1 MTSSLNI
8 ELIKRHELDV
18 GSFYFYKNHIV
29 AEVNEGIAST
39 FEKAFQVLALG
50 KAYYGNTTPF
60 VYISNRVN
68 SYSFNPT
75 AHYKTQ
81 AMFPNLK
88 GYAVVTYNEV
98 NQEIAQLEQTFLNK
112 PVAIFH
118 KLEHAL
124 KWVEELI
131 LMD

>member
-1 MTSSLNI
+1 MTSSLNL
-8 ELIKRHELDV
+8 ELIKKHDLEV

-29 AEVNEGIAST
+29 AEVNEGIAFT
-39 FEKAFQVLALG
+39 FEKAFQVLELG

-81 AMFPNLK
+81 TIFPNLK
-88 GYAVVTYNEV
+88 GYAVVTYDEV
-98 NQEIAQLEQTFLNK
+98 NKEIAELEQTFLHK

-118 KLEHAL
+118 QLEHAL
-124 KWVEELI
+124 KWVEEMILI
-131 LMD
+131 D